1 MNHGERNLNSHLY
14 VVVRD
19 SLRDDGPGVTKKR
32 PDLRPLGAA
41 VKRLR
46 IERGLSQEALDGIA
60 GLHTNHIGGI
70 ERGERNVTLATLF
83 KLAEALQVPPAE
95 LLVGY
100 RKEGFWLS
108 D

>member
-1 MNHGERNLNSHLY
+1 M
-14 VVVRD
+14 VRD